1 MKEYLDAQAAKTA
14 IPTPAQA
21 EAGNYRKGRVK
32 AHGLPIVI
40 ETARGAMRRGIGRDG
55 KPWAV
60 RSPAHYGY
68 ISRTEGAD
76 GDHVDVYIGPHLKS
90 KKVYVLDQL
99 RADSGRFDEHKCF
112 LGFTSP
118 RQVLAMYRKAFSDG
132 KADARFGKLM
142 EMSPE
147 QFRDWLAKA
156 DTTKPIH
163 RADGGRVNY
172 ADGGDIADGVFGTAR
187 DYMLETGADRPEL
200 FDPYAQETAAYLRD
214 NNGTWGQRARK
225 AASDFGGY
233 LWDAGKNIA
242 GAPVKI
248 AADPSSVAPF
258 VGRLTGTMGYERE
271 QTWPEKMIRSG
282 TTLPGDV
289 YAGREQMWDPET
301 NHTADRIIERTQD
314 LAGLA
319 GGSSFAAPAEEASL
333 RSGVSRPV
341 RAARESLHDT
351 ADANF
356 IYGTVGKNET
366 VPIDSL
372 NGAYLSKSPLDQSR
386 VAYLKNSI
394 SGPDGYV
401 ERLIVDGQGNVI
413 EGQHRL
419 AALQEL
425 GVDRVPISR
434 IRDLAE
440 GFNVSTIEDAV
451 RAAGVGHPDQVHG
464 VVKGALEAVWE
475 YGSPQKALAE
485 TEMPGAWQK
494 PYESALRAMVVS
506 SDSGKPGAAVAGL
519 RRSALPMDEASR
531 MARAAEMGYEG
542 PWYHGSERTDRL
554 TDKGKID
561 PRRATSGPMAFFT
574 DNPEVASNYAKS
586 KADTSLNYDL
596 DVGVQD
602 YFHVSPKQLGINGR
616 APLTVEQSWH
626 YLPRDVQQD
635 ILSKA
640 KRVGHENPDTA
651 SGPYTLHDYDATLSP
666 DHFDYLMK
674 TSARGN
680 PLKALREMWH
690 DGGELVGNET
700 AMTDIYRLAGY
711 PYQISEAAA
720 PWTQANG
727 VMPARI
733 RMQNPLHTD
742 NQQLMIETVLPRLE
756 EVFKRDRSR
765 KKEFGADDWDKNT
778 RWTPREWIQ
787 QAKEDYAK
795 GDNSFVW
802 TSIPDKIT
810 NALRSMGY
818 DGVID
823 TGGKMGGQ
831 GHRVA
836 VPFGPEQVRSQFARF
851 DPKDLGKS
859 GLLLSDSGQPGS
871 AIAAMAN
878 ADGKITRLPSPQ
890 SLQALPHPSLQNMKD
905 FSRLESVPLSDVR
918 TMQDGRGGMNWEAN
932 KRGEY
937 AAPLMKEYA
946 DKPVAVR
953 KETGEYVII
962 DGNHRTVNA
971 INRGDKS
978 LEMHVIDAKK
988 YAPHA
993 AGIKPSRSGAKWGKD
1008 DDEIL
1013 RELGVGMTNRARGGA
1028 VEHMADGGAP
1038 GGDGWVDVPDEKSSD
1053 WVDVPNIQSST
1064 ANEKP
1069 SFLQKLGETWPARL
1083 AKDAYSAIK
1092 LPGDVYQGNVSMWGE
1107 DGHTNPEVIKRAT
1120 DLAAF
1125 SPLGTPIPLR
1135 LRRGISEVP
1144 QPNTIGDFN
1153 VPLTRGEAAGDFN
1166 SRVIEQR
1173 ALRGG
1178 MGNPAQRVAQDFMDL
1193 RNQRLEDVRGGIGR
1207 ELDQFGQ
1214 NVADS
1219 PSAGADLA
1227 AQAIRTEADRA
1238 KRGAQN
1244 LYDEAFARPG
1254 EFDPEAF
1261 RGIGNGIR
1269 QRLSAGTDPVIVDE
1283 KLTPVAARALQ
1294 DIDENIGHLR
1304 IRNDADPMGAPN
1316 PADIVGVN
1324 LRGVDQAR
1332 KRLVSLAKGAQ
1343 AYPPTPDTRAM
1354 QAIIGAFDGEIE
1366 NAIQAGLFR
1375 GDPEVIDLLRNARGA
1390 WSDYRK
1396 TFFPQF
1402 GGDDVGR
1409 AVQKIIG
1416 RAPGYE
1422 ATPTEVAN
1430 YLYGATSVGA
1440 KGSSVRL
1447 AQRVR
1452 SILGENS
1459 PEWSA
1464 VRQGVWD
1471 RMTTPTEARLDWGPQ
1486 KQSERIYEFLNGS
1499 GRPFAEAVFTPD
1511 ERTLMRRY
1519 ADLLR
1524 RMVPPPGAVNYS
1536 NNVPM
1541 LNKIVDHADHVVGA
1555 TIGAKIGGIHG
1566 AAIGYGAGKGTSFL
1580 RNMANA
1586 RQVAK
1591 LMPTL
1596 ERSMRDWQRAQA
1608 VANRAGLPS
1617 SPATAAASA
1626 NLARVAAQLGMDY
1639 SAVLSG
1645 LTGAVKA
1652 GADEE
1657 QKKP

>member
-40 ETARGAMRRGIGRDG
+40 ETARGSMRRGIGHDG

-90 KKVYVLDQL
+90 KKVYVLDQ
-99 RADSGRFDEHKCF
+99 RHADTGRFDEHKVF
-112 LGFTSP
+112 LGFASA
-118 RQVLAMYRKAFSDG
+118 RQVLAMYRRAFSDG

-172 ADGGDIADGVFGTAR
+172 ADGGDIADGMFGTAR
-187 DYMLETGADRPEL
+187 DYMLETGAERPEL
-200 FDPYAQETAAYLRD
+200 FDPYAQETAAYLRE
-214 NNGTWGQRARK
+214 NNGTWGQRAPTLEENPH
-225 AASDFGGY
+225 S
-233 LWDAGKNIA
+233 
-242 GAPVKI
+242 
-248 AADPSSVAPF
+248 
-258 VGRLTGTMGYERE
+258 
-271 QTWPEKMIRSG
+271 PEKYSIKERGDQFVATFGKKEAEFKTWDEAAAWLKDQRSPTVWYIDIPQSLKDQAMKKG
-282 TTLPGDV
+282 FPLFSEGA
-289 YAGREQMWDPET
+289 AG
-301 NHTADRIIERTQD
+301 
-314 LAGLA
+314 AGLA
-319 GGSSFAAPAEEASL
+319 AD
-333 RSGVSRPV
+333 RNSRD
-341 RAARESLHDT
+341 E
-351 ADANF
+351 
-356 IYGTVGKNET
+356 
-366 VPIDSL
+366 
-372 NGAYLSKSPLDQSR
+372 
-386 VAYLKNSI
+386 
-394 SGPDGYV
+394 
-401 ERLIVDGQGNVI
+401 
-413 EGQHRL
+413 
-419 AALQEL
+419 
-425 GVDRVPISR
+425 
-434 IRDLAE
+434 
-440 GFNVSTIEDAV
+440 
-451 RAAGVGHPDQVHG
+451 
-464 VVKGALEAVWE
+464 
-475 YGSPQKALAE
+475 
-485 TEMPGAWQK
+485 
-494 PYESALRAMVVS
+494 
-506 SDSGKPGAAVAGL
+506 
-519 RRSALPMDEASR
+519 RRS
-531 MARAAEMGYEG
+531 
-542 PWYHGSERTDRL
+542 
-554 TDKGKID
+554 
-561 PRRATSGPMAFFT
+561 
-574 DNPEVASNYAKS
+574 
-586 KADTSLNYDL
+586 
-596 DVGVQD
+596 
-602 YFHVSPKQLGINGR
+602 
-616 APLTVEQSWH
+616 
-626 YLPRDVQQD
+626 
-635 ILSKA
+635 
-640 KRVGHENPDTA
+640 
-651 SGPYTLHDYDATLSP
+651 
-666 DHFDYLMK
+666 
-674 TSARGN
+674 
-680 PLKALREMWH
+680 
-690 DGGELVGNET
+690 
-700 AMTDIYRLAGY
+700 
-711 PYQISEAAA
+711 
-720 PWTQANG
+720 
-727 VMPARI
+727 
-733 RMQNPLHTD
+733 
-742 NQQLMIETVLPRLE
+742 
-756 EVFKRDRSR
+756 
-765 KKEFGADDWDKNT
+765 
-778 RWTPREWIQ
+778 
-787 QAKEDYAK
+787 
-795 GDNSFVW
+795 
-802 TSIPDKIT
+802 
-810 NALRSMGY
+810 
-818 DGVID
+818 
-823 TGGKMGGQ
+823 
-831 GHRVA
+831 
-836 VPFGPEQVRSQFARF
+836 
-851 DPKDLGKS
+851 
-859 GLLLSDSGQPGS
+859 
-871 AIAAMAN
+871 
-878 ADGKITRLPSPQ
+878 
-890 SLQALPHPSLQNMKD
+890 
-905 FSRLESVPLSDVR
+905 
-918 TMQDGRGGMNWEAN
+918 
-932 KRGEY
+932 
-937 AAPLMKEYA
+937 
-946 DKPVAVR
+946 
-953 KETGEYVII
+953 
-962 DGNHRTVNA
+962 
-971 INRGDKS
+971 
-978 LEMHVIDAKK
+978 
-988 YAPHA
+988 
-993 AGIKPSRSGAKWGKD
+993 
-1008 DDEIL
+1008 
-1013 RELGVGMTNRARGGA
+1013 GGA

-1038 GGDGWVDVPDEKSSD
+1038 SADGWVDVPDEKSSD
-1053 WVDVPNIQSST
+1053 WVDVPGTES
-1064 ANEKP
+1064 KP
-1069 SFLQKLGETWPARL
+1069 KSEFAWSRAVTDIPSEIGKEAMTNL
-1083 AKDAYSAIK
+1083 SAINRGFNPWAEGRGK
-1092 LPGDVYQGNVSMWGE
+1092 PGTLAGFFDTGRGIVSLPALAASPITGTARAVLGRTMGNIEHKIGEYIAPDVAAKQDPEKVYEDASGDVDKAMMAMAAGRRAPRAAVNVPPP
-1107 DGHTNPEVIKRAT
+1107 D
-1120 DLAAF
+1120 
-1125 SPLGTPIPLR
+1125 
-1135 LRRGISEVP
+1135 
-1144 QPNTIGDFN
+1144 TIGDFN

-1193 RNQRLEDVRGGIGR
+1193 RNQRLEEVRGGIGR
-1207 ELDQFGQ
+1207 EFDQFGQ

-1283 KLTPVAARALQ
+1283 RLTPVAARALQ

-1657 QKKP
+1657 KKKP